1 MAWKY
6 NNRVIRE
13 GRSWTDD
20 NGVAHP
26 TNWGSWSESEK
37 TSAGLVWEDD
47 PAPFDSRFF
56 WDANTPKA
64 LDDVNEVD
72 ENGDPLLDEDGN
84 QVVTKGLKSTF
95 KAQVKAQANGLLKDT
110 DWYITR
116 NAEKS
121 TSVPVG
127 VSLYRSAV
135 RKAEADMESAIDS
148 AADHGAFVALFTAT
162 EDAPASVGNWPD
174 SDIMDVTYD
183 TMSADQRVHWRSTAK
198 VTMRQARL
206 ALSQQ
211 GFASQINDA
220 LALIPEPDKSKVQT
234 EWEYSSIVERGSV
247 WVAVLQPALGL
258 TDEQMDDLFNLASTL

>member
-1 MAWKY
+1 MAWTY

-20 NGVAHP
+20 AGVTHP
-26 TNWGSWSESEK
+26 TNWGSWSTEDK
-37 TSAGLVWEDD
+37 TAAGLVFEAD

-64 LDDVNEVD
+64 LDDVTTTD
-72 ENGDPLLDEDGN
+72 DNGDDL
-84 QVVTKGLKSTF
+84 VTKGLKSTF
-95 KAQVKAQANGLLKDT
+95 KAQVKAQANSLLKDT

-162 EDAPASVGNWPD
+162 EDTPAAVGNWPD

-183 TMSADQRVHWRSTAK
+183 TMTADQRVHWRSTAK

-234 EWEYSSIVERGSV
+234 EWEYSSVVERGSV